1 MEDNFISRL
10 FKYMEYAGLNE
21 NKVRVQCGLSQGAI
35 NTAKKRNKGL
45 GYENIAKILH
55 VYKDL
60 DARWLLTGEGEM
72 LNSERSPSDS
82 KLIQFLKKQ
91 NNELLEKIEQL
102 NQVISQLNRELG
114 NREGQIQEMKKEYAP
129 IGLVADSGD
138 ANSYGLKK

>member
-10 FKYMEYAGLNE
+10 YKYMEYAGLNE

-45 GYENIAKILH
+45 GYENIAKILY

-72 LNSERSPSDS
+72 LTSEPTPSS
-82 KLIQFLKKQ
+82 SELIQYLKKQ
-91 NNELLEKIEQL
+91 NNELLEKIEK
-102 NQVISQLNRELG
+102 LNRELG
-114 NREGQIQEMKKEYAP
+114 EKNLQLAEMKKESAP
-129 IGLVADSGD
+129 WGIVADSD
-138 ANSYGLKK
+138 DTNSYGSPK

>member
-10 FKYMEYAGLNE
+10 YKYMEYAGLNE

-45 GYENIAKILH
+45 GYENIAKILY

-72 LNSERSPSDS
+72 LNSERTPSDS
-82 KLIQFLKKQ
+82 ELIQFLKKQ

-102 NQVISQLNRELG
+102 NRELG
-114 NREGQIQEMKKEYAP
+114 YKERQIAEMKKEYAP
-129 IGLVADSGD
+129 IGLVADSAD
-138 ANSYGLKK
+138 AKSYGLVK

>member
-10 FKYMEYAGLNE
+10 YKYMEYAGLNE

-45 GYENIAKILH
+45 GYENIAKILY

-72 LNSERSPSDS
+72 LNSERTPSDS
-82 KLIQFLKKQ
+82 ELIQFLKKQ

-102 NQVISQLNRELG
+102 NRELG
-114 NREGQIQEMKKEYAP
+114 DKERQIAEMKKEYAP
-129 IGLVADSGD
+129 IGLVADSAD
-138 ANSYGLKK
+138 AKSYGLVK

>member
-1 MEDNFISRL
+1 M
-10 FKYMEYAGLNE
+10 
-21 NKVRVQCGLSQGAI
+21 
-35 NTAKKRNKGL
+35 
-45 GYENIAKILH
+45 GYENIAKILY

-82 KLIQFLKKQ
+82 ELIQFLKKQ

-114 NREGQIQEMKKEYAP
+114 NREGQIQEMKKEYPP

-138 ANSYGLKK
+138 VNSYGLKK

>member
-1 MEDNFISRL
+1 
-10 FKYMEYAGLNE
+10 MEYAGLNE

-45 GYENIAKILH
+45 GYENIAKILY

-72 LNSERSPSDS
+72 LNSERTPSDS
-82 KLIQFLKKQ
+82 ELIQFLKKQ

-102 NQVISQLNRELG
+102 NRELG
-114 NREGQIQEMKKEYAP
+114 DKERQIAEMKKEYAP
-129 IGLVADSGD
+129 IGLVADSAD
-138 ANSYGLKK
+138 AQSYGLVK

>member
-10 FKYMEYAGLNE
+10 YKYMEYAGLNE

-45 GYENIAKILH
+45 GYENIAKILY

-72 LNSERSPSDS
+72 LNYERTPSDS
-82 KLIQFLKKQ
+82 ELIQFLKKQ

-102 NQVISQLNRELG
+102 NRELG
-114 NREGQIQEMKKEYAP
+114 DKERQIAEMKKEYAP
-129 IGLVADSGD
+129 IGLVADSAD
-138 ANSYGLKK
+138 AKSYGLVK